1 MGAETNMHHICV
13 HNLRVYIYMKRENH
27 LVWSRPNLPLN
38 LCRLLTAA
46 STRQLRYSCFYF
58 TRSQWDLHL
67 SRFLRSTL
75 ADWQSRGKKNKQKNR
90 TVSFLVLF
98 AQKDL
103 EEFNTYD
110 ESIISNQSTLF
121 IFTSVFFPP
130 YTRIRWLMNICDT
143 ERCHRRG
150 DMLLLCSDRSPQ
162 WHETYSVS
170 LHQSRRH

>member
-27 LVWSRPNLPLN
+27 LVWSRPNLLLN

-90 TVSFLVLF
+90 RIWRSLTPMTSPSSLIRAHYSSLHLF
-98 AQKDL
+98 
-103 EEFNTYD
+103 F
-110 ESIISNQSTLF
+110 S
-121 IFTSVFFPP
+121 PP